1 MRVAIP
7 VRDGKIFEHFGQTE
21 RFLLVDVADGQI
33 VGQQEVDASHTGGHA
48 NLIPFLAEHQVT
60 HAIVTN
66 AGKRALDLLAETG
79 IETTVGI
86 KGDPVDAVTRLIAG
100 TLVPGENLGCGCS
113 GDHHH

>member
-33 VGQQEVDASHTGGHA
+33 VGQKEVDATHTGGHA
-48 NLIPFLAEHQVT
+48 ALIPFLAQQGAT

-66 AGKRALDLLAETG
+66 AGQRALDLLAEAG
-79 IETTVGI
+79 IATTVGI
-86 KGDPVDAVTRLIAG
+86 KGDPIDAVKQLIAG

-113 GDHHH
+113 GHHHH